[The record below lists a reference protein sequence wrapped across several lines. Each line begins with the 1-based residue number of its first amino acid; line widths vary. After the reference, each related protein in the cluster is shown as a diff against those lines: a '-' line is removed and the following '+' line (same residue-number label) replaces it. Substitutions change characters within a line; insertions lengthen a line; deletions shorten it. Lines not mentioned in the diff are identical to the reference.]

1 MEDHKSLFEVVIPID
16 KIDESSEFGQETPHN
31 KHPRKPNLSLEIPS
45 RNMEISPQEF
55 VQMKMPP
62 TPTPTPKKVNFILT
76 PSPTDAR
83 ANTSPGPSSFKAK
96 SSMKQLLPKMSF
108 KYKNSSSDAER
119 ATNFLSGGSQE
130 KPSMSRSWSL
140 TRIFTPRMKR
150 TSSLPVTPISRSN
163 SEIICGGNLNSSP
176 NLEFKAAQ
184 KHISRSLSVPDLNKG
199 PTIRRMDSFIRVI
212 PSTPRMRDGNDTI
225 TNTDATGDDENT
237 EVDAEDIPE
246 EEAVCRIC
254 MLELCE
260 GGETLKMECKCK
272 GELALAHQECAVK
285 WFSIKGNKTCEVCKH
300 EVQNLPVT
308 LLRIQSVQ
316 NRIAAANR
324 APAMEVNGF
333 SDVYRVWQE
342 LPILVIVSM
351 LAYFCFLEQLL
362 VANMGTGAIALS
374 LPFSCVLGFLSS
386 MTSSTMVKRRFVWLY
401 ASIQFAFVVIFAHFF
416 FSVVHVQPV
425 LSILLATF
433 AGLGVA
439 MSGSSII
446 VEFLR
451 WKRRRNASADLYS
464 NLQATDQRPQ
474 TVLPSHVAPPTNH
487 TEAGN

>member
-1 MEDHKSLFEVVIPID
+1 MENLSTQVICNDQKILNID
-16 KIDESSEFGQETPHN
+16 AIDESSEFSQETPHN

-55 VQMKMPP
+55 VEMKMPP

-83 ANTSPGPSSFKAK
+83 ANASPGPSSFKR
-96 SSMKQLLPKMSF
+96 P
-108 KYKNSSSDAER
+108 N
-119 ATNFLSGGSQE
+119 NILSGGPQE
-130 KPSMSRSWSL
+130 KSSMSRSWSL

-150 TSSLPVTPISRSN
+150 TSSLPVTQISRSN
-163 SEIICGGNLNSSP
+163 SEIIRGGNLGSSL
-176 NLEFKAAQ
+176 NLEFKGSQ

-212 PSTPRMRDGNDTI
+212 PSTPQTRDGNDKI
-225 TNTDATGDDENT
+225 INTDANGDDENN

-254 MLELCE
+254 MVELCE

-316 NRIAAANR
+316 NRLISANR

-451 WKRRRNASADLYS
+451 WKRRREAAADLYN
-464 NLQATDQRPQ
+464 NLQTADQRTQ
-474 TVLPSHVAPPTNH
+474 TVTPSNVVPQDT
-487 TEAGN
+487 

>member
-1 MEDHKSLFEVVIPID
+1 MEDHKCLFQVVIPVD
-16 KIDESSEFGQETPHN
+16 EIDESSEFSQETPHN

-55 VQMKMPP
+55 VEMKMPP

-83 ANTSPGPSSFKAK
+83 ANASPGPSSFKAK

-119 ATNFLSGGSQE
+119 PNNILSGGPQE
-130 KPSMSRSWSL
+130 KSSMSRSWSL

-150 TSSLPVTPISRSN
+150 TSSLPVTQISRSN
-163 SEIICGGNLNSSP
+163 SEIIRGGNLGSSL
-176 NLEFKAAQ
+176 NLEFKGSQ

-212 PSTPRMRDGNDTI
+212 PSTPQTRDGNDKI
-225 TNTDATGDDENT
+225 INTDANGDDENN

-254 MLELCE
+254 MVELCE

-316 NRIAAANR
+316 NRLISANR

-333 SDVYRVWQE
+333 RVWQE

-451 WKRRRNASADLYS
+451 WKRRREAAADLYN
-464 NLQATDQRPQ
+464 NLQTADQRTQ
-474 TVLPSHVAPPTNH
+474 TVTPSNVVPQDT
-487 TEAGN
+487 

>member
-1 MEDHKSLFEVVIPID
+1 
-16 KIDESSEFGQETPHN
+16 
-31 KHPRKPNLSLEIPS
+31 
-45 RNMEISPQEF
+45 MEISPQEF
-55 VQMKMPP
+55 VEMKMPP

-83 ANTSPGPSSFKAK
+83 ANASPGPSSFKAK

-119 ATNFLSGGSQE
+119 PNNILSGGPQE
-130 KPSMSRSWSL
+130 KSSMSRSWSL

-150 TSSLPVTPISRSN
+150 TSSLPVTQISRSN
-163 SEIICGGNLNSSP
+163 SEIIRGGNLGSSL
-176 NLEFKAAQ
+176 NLEFKGSQ

-212 PSTPRMRDGNDTI
+212 PSTPQTRDGNDKI
-225 TNTDATGDDENT
+225 INTDANGDDENN

-254 MLELCE
+254 MVELCE

-316 NRIAAANR
+316 NRLISANR

-333 SDVYRVWQE
+333 RQVHIDLPSTFDQSILLVDFVDVYRVWQE

-451 WKRRRNASADLYS
+451 WKRRREAAADLYN
-464 NLQATDQRPQ
+464 NLQTADQRTQ
-474 TVLPSHVAPPTNH
+474 TVTPSNVVPQDT
-487 TEAGN
+487 

>member
-1 MEDHKSLFEVVIPID
+1 MENHKSLFELVIPVD
-16 KIDESSEFGQETPHN
+16 KIDESSEFGQETLHN
-31 KHPRKPNLSLEIPS
+31 KHQRKPNLSLEIPS
-45 RNMEISPQEF
+45 RNLEVSPQDF

-62 TPTPTPKKVNFILT
+62 TPTPTPKKVNFLLT
-76 PSPTDAR
+76 SSPTDVR

-119 ATNFLSGGSQE
+119 TTNVLSAGPQE

-140 TRIFTPRMKR
+140 TKIFTPRMKR
-150 TSSLPVTPISRSN
+150 TSSLPITHISRSN
-163 SEIICGGNLNSSP
+163 SEIIRGGNSNSSP
-176 NLEFKAAQ
+176 NLEFKGAQ
-184 KHISRSLSVPDLNKG
+184 KHISRSLSVPDLNQG

-212 PSTPRMRDGNDTI
+212 PSTPRLRDGNDTI
-225 TNTDATGDDENT
+225 MDTDATGDDEST

-254 MLELCE
+254 MVELCE

-316 NRIAAANR
+316 NRITGANR

-333 SDVYRVWQE
+333 RVWQE

-439 MSGSSII
+439 MSGSSVI

-451 WKRRRNASADLYS
+451 WKRRRNASADRYN
-464 NLQATDQRPQ
+464 NLQATDQQNQ
-474 TVLPSHVAPPTNH
+474 TVLPSHGAPPATH
-487 TEAGN
+487 TEGRETEL